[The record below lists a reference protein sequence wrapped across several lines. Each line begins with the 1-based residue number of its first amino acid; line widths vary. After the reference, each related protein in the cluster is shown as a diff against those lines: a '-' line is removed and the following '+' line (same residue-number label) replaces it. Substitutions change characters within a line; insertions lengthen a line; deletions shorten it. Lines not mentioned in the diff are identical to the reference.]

1 MEDWNWEQAL
11 EPQKTPEAETKRR
24 KHNFLDILFNQ
35 TIYFIVVLI
44 AFFGFKFFGG
54 EAYASFKEELTKS
67 LSQTTTTDT
76 VLDEVEKQEKT
87 EQTDNDD
94 EASSVEE
101 TATYVDYQTLD
112 AYAEYAEESDEAC
125 VFDLSEIRLLSGN
138 KLSVNSMCMPITST
152 NVTSAFGYRV
162 NPITGNYAM
171 HSGIDIGANT
181 GDNIYAAL
189 SGTVVKAKESYD
201 YGKFVTIDHG
211 DGLVTIYAH
220 CSKLLVEV
228 GDTVEKGQVI
238 ALAGS
243 TGWSTGPHLHFE
255 IRVNGIRIDPQYY
268 LTKLYSA

>member
-1 MEDWNWEQAL
+1 MEDWNWQ
-11 EPQKTPEAETKRR
+11 EAGESQPVAASVKKERKRS
-24 KHNFLDILFNQ
+24 FFDMLFDQ

-44 AFFGFKFFGG
+44 ALFGFKFFGG
-54 EAYASFKEELTKS
+54 EAYTSFKNDLTRK

-76 VLDEVEKQEKT
+76 VLDEVDKQEKT
-87 EQTDNDD
+87 EQTDT
-94 EASSVEE
+94 ESTKE
-101 TATYVDYQTLD
+101 TAAFVDLENIDQ
-112 AYAEYAEESDEAC
+112 YAEYSEESAEAC
-125 VFDLSEIRLLSGN
+125 VFDLAEIRTLSSN
-138 KLSVNSMCMPITST
+138 KLAVNEMCMPIAST
-152 NVTSAFGYRV
+152 NVTSEFGYRT

-181 GDNIYAAL
+181 GDKIYAAL
-189 SGTVVKAKESYD
+189 GGTVVKAKESYD
-201 YGKFVTIDHG
+201 YGRFVTIDHG

-228 GDTVEKGQVI
+228 GDKVEKGQVI

-268 LTKLYSA
+268 LTKLHSV